1 MHSSRSSQDS
11 VTALWIRTQ
20 ACLKSFRASCQPHG
34 FQPQPWSSAS
44 QCSLD
49 VMAENRATLRKVPLI
64 HPKKPSQTTAAS
76 SVFVPLQHPF
86 PGQQHLAHTQA
97 AVQVMPAGS
106 WLARC
111 PSPGH
116 STLCTWPAKAL
127 CSCHIAS
134 DTQGHYRSARR
145 HPCSSRL

>member
-1 MHSSRSSQDS
+1 MRSSRSSQDS
-11 VTALWIRTQ
+11 VTAVWICTQ

-34 FQPQPWSSAS
+34 FQPRPWSSAS

-49 VMAENRATLRKVPLI
+49 VMAENRATLRKVPRSQA
-64 HPKKPSQTTAAS
+64 KPRLPERS

-111 PSPGH
+111 LSPGY

-134 DTQGHYRSARR
+134 DTQGYYRSARG